1 MEKPLLDVKDLAV
14 EFKTQ
19 DGLVKAVNGISYTLS
34 AGETVGIVGESG
46 SGKSVGVMSLI
57 RLIPTP
63 PGRIVSGS
71 ALLNGKDLIKMSNS
85 EIRQV
90 RGRDISMIFQDP
102 MTSLNPVLRVERQM
116 TEALE
121 FHLNM
126 KPQEARN
133 RALDML
139 KLVGI
144 PAAEQR
150 MRDYPHQFSGGMRQR
165 VMIAMS
171 LVCSPSIL
179 IADEPTTALDVT
191 IQAQIIRLVKK
202 LKEELGMAI
211 IWISHDLGV
220 VAGIAEKVIVMY
232 AGYIIE
238 KASVDTLYHEPVH
251 PYTIGLLNSLPR
263 VDQKKSDNLFSIE
276 GMPPDLSEL
285 NMGCPFAPRCV
296 YAGERCL
303 VERPELRQV
312 GQDHQAA
319 CWFDIKAGRF
329 L

>member
-1 MEKPLLDVKDLAV
+1 MEKPLLDVKDLVV

-19 DGLVKAVNGISYTLS
+19 DGLVKAVNGISYSLN
-34 AGETVGIVGESG
+34 AGETMGIVGESG

-71 ALLNGKDLIKMSNS
+71 ASLNGRDLIKMTSS
-85 EIRQV
+85 EIRHV
-90 RGRDISMIFQDP
+90 RGREISMIFQDP
-102 MTSLNPVLRVERQM
+102 MTSLNPVLRIERQM

-121 FHLNM
+121 FHLNL
-126 KPQEARN
+126 KPQEAQK
-133 RALDML
+133 RALDLL

-144 PAAEQR
+144 PGAEQR

-165 VMIAMS
+165 VMIAMA

-238 KASVDTLYHEPVH
+238 KAKVDSLYHEPAH
-251 PYTIGLLNSLPR
+251 PYTIGLLSSLPR
-263 VDQKKSDNLFSIE
+263 VDQIKNDNLFSIE

-285 NMGCPFAPRCV
+285 SKGCPFAPRCNF
-296 YAGERCL
+296 AAERCL
-303 VERPELRQV
+303 EERPELRQV
-312 GQDHQAA
+312 GIDHQAA
-319 CWFDIKAGRF
+319 CWFDIKGGR
-329 L
+329 LQ